1 MKKVKVIYPKQ
12 EPIEEPAEGEVVLPE
27 PIVEEVVETAPVVE
41 VPVVAIVDPIAI
53 SKIAQIPVLQIEE
66 VARGFR
72 QYRPHHLQ
80 AILSFCNARGYPLQG
95 TKEQLLNTLQQ
106 FGW

>member
-1 MKKVKVIYPKQ
+1 MKKVKVIYANK
-12 EPIEEPAEGEVVLPE
+12 EEPFELEE
-27 PIVEEVVETAPVVE
+27 IIVEAPAKVE
-41 VPVVAIVDPIAI
+41 VPEVV
-53 SKIAQIPVLQIEE
+53 SKIAQEPILQLEE